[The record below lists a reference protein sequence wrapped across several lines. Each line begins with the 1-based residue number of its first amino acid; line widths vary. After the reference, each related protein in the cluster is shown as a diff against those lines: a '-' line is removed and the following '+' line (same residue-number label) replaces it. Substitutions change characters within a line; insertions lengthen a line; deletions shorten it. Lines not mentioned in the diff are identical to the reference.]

1 MKRKKVKKR
10 KNRKRKMNMTMKKK
24 EKKEKEKEKKKK
36 TIIDRGFGSGV
47 LLAVDVQRAT
57 EFRLMF
63 YLLRRGKAL
72 VT

>member
-24 EKKEKEKEKKKK
+24 EKKEKEKKKK